1 MGINQSNPTCE
12 ANACL
17 NRVIGIG
24 VYDGADQ
31 WLNCVSSYSSAQ
43 QETM

>member
-17 NRVIGIG
+17 NRVIGNST
-24 VYDGADQ
+24 YDGANQ
-31 WLNCVSSYSSAQ
+31 WLNCVKSYSSAQ
-43 QETM
+43 QETV